1 MKKVTICTDIRRKI
15 LHRQKKETVA
25 VKKCKKKIRKEWF
38 YGFSLDISI
47 PVLTVF
53 LQGVFSFFSPCVLP
67 LIPLYM
73 GYLSGG
79 TGELGEDGRIHYER
93 RKVMIH
99 TVCFVVGVSFAFFIL
114 GLGASALGSFLQ
126 KNQMLFCKNRRNFSD
141 CIWFLSAR
149 CLWSE
154 QITWKR
160 AQTAI
165 SS

>member
-1 MKKVTICTDIRRKI
+1 M
-15 LHRQKKETVA
+15 
-25 VKKCKKKIRKEWF
+25 
-38 YGFSLDISI
+38 GFSLDISI

-79 TGELGEDGRIHYER
+79 TGEIGEDGRVHYER

-114 GLGASALGSFLQ
+114 GLGVTIPEYLLTKETQERYIS
-126 KNQMLFCKNRRNFSD
+126 
-141 CIWFLSAR
+141 I
-149 CLWSE
+149 
-154 QITWKR
+154 
-160 AQTAI
+160 AQTNCRC
-165 SS
+165 